1 MSPSPISVRAKGNE
15 KKEYLSQ
22 TSYSAVSRRS
32 GWISWRDSPPEQTG
46 RDGEDA
52 VMEDCTES
60 HQSEING
67 KIKAKG
73 KLRNV
78 LTYMP
83 DERRALIYGDSS
95 QSKMQSLD
103 EKTALLAVKS
113 QLLPLPC
120 QLE

>member
-1 MSPSPISVRAKGNE
+1 MRK
-15 KKEYLSQ
+15 
-22 TSYSAVSRRS
+22 RS
-32 GWISWRDSPPEQTG
+32 ILVKRPLLRCLAALVGFPGRDSPPEQTG
-46 RDGEDA
+46 PDGEDA

-103 EKTALLAVKS
+103 DEKTALLAVKKS
-113 QLLPLPC
+113 TPSFAMSA
-120 QLE
+120 